1 MAQADT
7 ISKNY
12 SPQEFEDKWY
22 QFWLDKGYFNSTP
35 DEREPYTIVIPP
47 PNVTGVL
54 HMGHMLNNTIQDVL
68 VRKARMAG
76 KNACWVPGTDHASI
90 ATEAKVVKMLADQ
103 GIAKSDLSREEFLNH
118 AMEWKD
124 KYGGIILE
132 QLKKLG
138 ASCDWNRTKFTMEPS
153 LYNAVIEVF
162 IDLYEKGLIY
172 RGTRMVNWDPA
183 GQTTLSDEEVIF
195 AEKHDKLYYVKYKI
209 EGTEDFITVATARPE
224 TIAGDVAICVHPE
237 DEKYKHLVGKNI
249 IVPLI
254 NRVVPVITDD
264 YIDIEFG
271 TGALKVTP
279 AHDINDYNIGLKHNL
294 PVIDTLNADGTIAE
308 AGELFVGKDRFEA
321 RKLWKNELEAQGLLL
336 KVEDYTHN
344 IGTSERTGAVVEP
357 KISTQWFMDM
367 KKFMDK
373 NPEVLSSVMD
383 DEIRFVPTKYKNTYA
398 HWIENIK
405 DWNIS
410 RQLWWGH
417 QIPAWYAADGTFEVA
432 KTAEEAATKF
442 NAKGNDIKANDLKQ
456 DPDVLDTWFSS
467 WLWPIS
473 VFDGIENP
481 DNEDIN
487 YYYPTNDLVTAPEI
501 LFFWVARMVMA
512 GYEYKKQLPFKTVY
526 YTGIVRDKQRR
537 KMSKSLGNSPDPLDL
552 IAEHG
557 ADSVRMGMLLCSPA
571 GNDILFDISQVE
583 QGRNFANKIWNA
595 YKLTQIWEQ
604 NSKPETEAATQA
616 HTWFQNRL
624 DLTLAEID
632 KNFNDYRLNDA
643 LMAIYKLIWND
654 FCAIYLEA
662 VKPNWGDTLSSDTY
676 THVCNYFNQLMRVL
690 HPFMPFISE
699 EIFQLLGNHSA
710 ESCCIAPYPTASQ
723 NSLGDDTALN
733 LVTDVRAIRSA
744 QGVSPKDVLKVVV
757 ETDQKEMWNALEAMI
772 CKLANIELSYASK
785 PSEAHKQILV
795 GRDTCF
801 VLMADTMD
809 VNAEIAK
816 IEAELK
822 HQRGFLISVEKKL
835 SNEKF
840 VANAQE
846 EVVNREKQKLADAV
860 SKIESLE
867 KAIKALK

>member
-1 MAQADT
+1 MAQAD
-7 ISKNY
+7 ILSKNY

-54 HMGHMLNNTIQDVL
+54 NMGHMLNNTIQDVL

-153 LYNAVIEVF
+153 LYNAVIDVF

-195 AEKHDKLYYVKYKI
+195 TQKHDKLYHVKYKI
-209 EGTEDFITVATARPE
+209 EGTEEFITVATARPE
-224 TIAGDVAICVHPE
+224 TIAGDVAICVHPD

-279 AHDINDYNIGLKHNL
+279 ANDINDYNIGLKHNL

-308 AGELFVGKDRFEA
+308 AGELFIGKDRFEA

-373 NPEVLSSVMD
+373 NPEVLSSVMT

-432 KTAEEAATKF
+432 KTAQEAAVKF
-442 NAKGNDIKANDLKQ
+442 NVKGKDIKAQDLKQ

-512 GYEYKKQLPFKTVY
+512 GYEYKQQLPFKTVY

-604 NSKPETEAATQA
+604 DTKAETKAALQA
-616 HTWFQNRL
+616 HVWFQNRL
-624 DLTLAEID
+624 NLTLAEID
-632 KNFNDYRLNDA
+632 KNFDDYRLNDA

-654 FCAIYLEA
+654 FCAVYLEA
-662 VKPNWGDTLSSDTY
+662 VKPNWGDTLSVDTY
-676 THVCNYFNQLMRVL
+676 THVCEFFNQLMRVL

-710 ESCCIAPYPTASQ
+710 ESCCIAPYPEASHTKL
-723 NSLGDDTALN
+723 SDDTALN

-744 QGVSPKDVLKVVV
+744 QGLSPKDLLHVVV
-757 ETDQKEMWNALEAMI
+757 DTDQIDMWNGLEAMI
-772 CKLANIELSYASK
+772 CKLANIEISYANK
-785 PSEAHKQILV
+785 PAEAHKQTLV

-816 IEAELK
+816 MELELK

-840 VANAQE
+840 VANAQA
-846 EVVNREKQKLADAV
+846 EVVDREKQKQADAV